1 MECAVDRG
9 EATSGGQVRNQTDW
23 CAASELIK
31 TRQYERLTE
40 LLLEARG
47 ASERRGDTIQA
58 QLLEA
63 AHSICL
69 ACSQCRAEIAW
80 HQQALKE
87 AGHREQDLRGQIRT
101 ILDLASE
108 PRSPLPQDVPEV
120 PPSPPMVAPDSARPR
135 FWGRIRS
142 LLSLKSAA
150 LPCGSAPP
158 TTISEV
164 APQPSLAIYCL
175 GQFRVLQDDQNI
187 EEWPSSRG
195 KSIFKYLVAH
205 HQLPIPKEVLMELFW
220 PEAHPDAARNNL
232 NVSIYGLRQALR
244 KTHPD
249 YLHVLFRD
257 ECYLLNPDMHTW
269 VDAEEFVEH
278 HETGQSLEQGG
289 ELIPALREYRVAE
302 SLYQGEFLE
311 EDRYEDWLVPRRQRL
326 QDDYLILLDRLS
338 RLYLDQED
346 FAACAAACHKMLAV
360 EPCRE
365 EAHRRLMRCYCRQGQ
380 PHLAIRQYHLCVEH
394 LKEELDISPAKTT
407 EVLHQ
412 QVRKGRRI

>member
-1 MECAVDRG
+1 VNKG

-40 LLLEARG
+40 LLLEAQG

-69 ACSQCRAEIAW
+69 ACCQCRAEIAW

-108 PRSPLPQDVPEV
+108 PRSPLPQDVSEV
-120 PPSPPMVAPDSARPR
+120 PPSRSIVAPDSARPGL
-135 FWGRIRS
+135 WGRVRS
-142 LLSLKSAA
+142 LLAGRPDA
-150 LPCGSAPP
+150 LASGSEAL
-158 TTISEV
+158 TNTNEV
-164 APQPSLAIYCL
+164 ALGPSLAIYSL

-187 EEWPSSRG
+187 EEWPSSKG
-195 KSIFKYLVAH
+195 KCIFKYLVAH
-205 HQLPIPKEVLMELFW
+205 RQHPIPKEVLMELFW

-244 KTHPD
+244 KIHPD
-249 YLHVLFRD
+249 YVHVLFRD

-269 VDAEEFVEH
+269 VDADEFVEH
-278 HETGQSLEQGG
+278 YETGQSLEQRG
-289 ELIPALREYRVAE
+289 ELIPALREYRAAE
-302 SLYQGEFLE
+302 SLYQGEFFE

-326 QDDYLILLDRLS
+326 QDDYLMLLDRLS
-338 RLYLDQED
+338 RIYLEQED
-346 FAACAAACHKMLAV
+346 FAACAGACHKMLAV